1 MGETLNSRGNYAKTA
16 ARRRE
21 ILEASVDVFSSSGF
35 RAGSIREIA
44 ETVGISQAGLLH
56 HFTNKSD
63 LLAAVLD
70 FRDDQDRKRLNIHS
84 EPGIDHL
91 RSLAALA
98 SYNAGVPGLVQLHCV
113 LSAEATAP
121 EHPAH
126 QYFLDRYKWI
136 VQFATTSF
144 EALQAQHQIIDGVVP
159 ASAARALIALMDG
172 LQVQWLLDPT
182 ALDMGEEIRQYLRTL
197 LTIEL

>member
-1 MGETLNSRGNYAKTA
+1 MAEMLNSRGNYAKTA
-16 ARRRE
+16 ARRQE

-35 RAGSIREIA
+35 RSGSIREIA

-56 HFTNKSD
+56 HFANKSD

-70 FRDDQDRKRLNIHS
+70 FRDDQDRKRLNLHT
-84 EPGIDHL
+84 EPGIEHL

-98 SYNAGVPGLVQLHCV
+98 SHNAGVPGLVQLHCV

-126 QYFLDRYKWI
+126 QHFLDRYMWI
-136 VQFATTSF
+136 VEFATASF
-144 EALQAQHQIIDGVVP
+144 EALQAHHQLIDGVVP
-159 ASAARALIALMDG
+159 SSAARALIALMDG

-182 ALDMGEEIRQYLRTL
+182 ALDMGDEIRRYLRTL